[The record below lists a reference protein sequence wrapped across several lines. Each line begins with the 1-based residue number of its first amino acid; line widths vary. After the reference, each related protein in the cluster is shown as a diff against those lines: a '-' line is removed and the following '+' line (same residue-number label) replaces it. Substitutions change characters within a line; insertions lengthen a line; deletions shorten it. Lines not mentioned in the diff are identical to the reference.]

1 MAKGIYLG
9 IGILRKTGTKNGE
22 VVDSEKLGEAGFKKL
37 KKIGKIIDVPKAEA
51 KKAEPKKADSK

>member
-9 IGILRKTGTKNGE
+9 IGILRKTGNKNGE

-37 KKIGKIIDVPKAEA
+37 KKSGKIIDIPKAEV
-51 KKAEPKKADSK
+51 KKAAPKKEDK